1 MNCTLSAEA
10 EIEDLRRKCA
20 ELQRQVEKLRARH
33 RERLSLAAEIH
44 RTLLPQ
50 PIRHDRI
57 WVDVRYIPVDDVGG
71 DYCQVRFPDRNTCY
85 ITMCDVTGHGVGPAL
100 LATRISSEVRY
111 EIMYRRDPKDIVDSL
126 QRFMLE
132 HFSNSGLFLSFVAA
146 RIDLDG
152 GEVTWSGAGHP
163 SPLLLRAGTGRT
175 ERLQSQNPLVGLEI
189 PNAGD
194 SCQDSVHFC
203 PGDRLLFYT
212 DGLFEVVD
220 AEDRQLGM
228 RGFVSMAQATR
239 RDDVFSVAD
248 HLLQAIRDFQHG
260 PNTDDQTLV
269 VAEMRPTTCDQTL
282 RS

>member
-20 ELQRQVEKLRARH
+20 ELQRQVEKLRVRH

-44 RTLLPQ
+44 RTLLPK

-111 EIMYRRDPKDIVDSL
+111 EIMYRRDPRDIVDSL

-132 HFSNSGLFLSFVAA
+132 HFSSSGLFLSFVAA

-163 SPLLLRAGTGRT
+163 SPLLLRAGTGRI
-175 ERLQSQNPLVGLEI
+175 EQLRSQNPLVGIEV
-189 PNAGD
+189 PGAGD
-194 SCQDSVHFC
+194 PRQESIRFC

-212 DGLFEVVD
+212 DGLFEVAD

-228 RGFVSMAQATR
+228 RGFISMAQATR
-239 RDDVFSVAD
+239 RDDIFSAAD

-269 VAEMRPTTCDQTL
+269 VAEMRPTTRD
-282 RS
+282 

>member
-33 RERLSLAAEIH
+33 RERLSLAAETH

-163 SPLLLRAGTGRT
+163 SPLLLRAGTGRS

-189 PNAGD
+189 SNAGD

-269 VAEMRPTTCDQTL
+269 VAEMRPTTCDQAL